1 MVTASVHNRFKNKAT
16 MNESYIERYIQAK
29 RRNEV
34 IPKCLFGAPSEVESE
49 RFLFEQGD
57 LEVASE
63 NKRVLDKYD
72 LTDVPTN
79 VLAEFQI
86 SGSPEPEHESL
97 STSNSEVGEGFK
109 FQPRIITE
117 DNPPPRENLFSPIDK
132 IEFTPSSRM
141 KEAETTGKCLA
152 TVAYFQRPNLFILD
166 CFNTISDSCQ
176 TGMMEKKN

>member
-34 IPKCLFGAPSEVESE
+34 IPKCLFGAPTESESE
-49 RFLFEQGD
+49 RFLFEQGE
-57 LEVASE
+57 LEVANE
-63 NKRVLDKYD
+63 NQRVLDKYD

-79 VLAEFQI
+79 VLAEFQM
-86 SGSPEPEHESL
+86 SVSPEPENASL
-97 STSNSEVGEGFK
+97 SISNSEVGEGFK

-132 IEFTPSSRM
+132 IEFTPSSRT
-141 KEAETTGKCLA
+141 KEAETTGKCHA
-152 TVAYFQRPNLFILD
+152 TVGYL
-166 CFNTISDSCQ
+166 
-176 TGMMEKKN
+176 